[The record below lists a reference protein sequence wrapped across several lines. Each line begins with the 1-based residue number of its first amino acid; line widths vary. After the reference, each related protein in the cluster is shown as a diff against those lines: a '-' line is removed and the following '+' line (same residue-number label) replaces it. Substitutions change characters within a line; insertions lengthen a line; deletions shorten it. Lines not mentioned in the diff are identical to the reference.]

1 MGRLVWEHARP
12 CRPTAASSKHD
23 SGAPASGGE
32 RQARRERAAA
42 LFAQGRTQA
51 EVARELDVSRQS
63 ASRWHAGWQASGAT
77 GLQSRGP
84 TGRHPKVADEQLE
97 GIEQALLA
105 GALAHGFAT
114 DVWTLDRIAVVIQ
127 GLTGVALSNPSVWR
141 LLRNRLGWSV
151 QRPSA
156 RPENATRKRSSTG
169 SPRSG
174 RGSNRGRRRIGLACL
189 LRRVGHLA
197 DPTGAPQLVPAGTYA
212 GPAAPDGLEAASMAA
227 ALGYRPDG
235 TKARL
240 CFHLQPD
247 SYDTDSL
254 IGVLEQLKG
263 FYAGHRVVLVWDGL
277 SAHWS
282 TKLRAHLDAQHHWLR
297 VERLPATPPAQPGR
311 GPVGQPQ
318 GRRAGHFA
326 GDSLAEVADQAQQG
340 IQRVCDSDSL
350 VLGFLAHTGLALDEE
365 AVTPR

>member
-1 MGRLVWEHARP
+1 MSTKRRKQQARQ
-12 CRPTAASSKHD
+12 RAVRERAA
-23 SGAPASGGE
+23 
-32 RQARRERAAA
+32 RQARRERAAE

-127 GLTGVALSNPSVWR
+127 GLTGWR
-141 LLRNRLGWSV
+141 CRIRRCGGCCATGWAGACSA
-151 QRPSA
+151 PSA

-174 RGSNRGRRRIGLACL
+174 RGSNSGSRRIGLACL